1 MKRENNKGLQQKYK
15 RLFLYAALY
24 NGGTNYINPFID
36 QVPFCTSKL
45 YIITPY
51 LLIGLDVMII
61 RFINRNSINPNLKI
75 NMMIF
80 DVIIK
85 IIFDTILNTYKIGAR
100 KFSNIEYTTTR
111 YMAPLNSSDGQSK
124 WSANKTDDPKNYF
137 LV

>member
-1 MKRENNKGLQQKYK
+1 
-15 RLFLYAALY
+15 
-24 NGGTNYINPFID
+24 
-36 QVPFCTSKL
+36 
-45 YIITPY
+45 
-51 LLIGLDVMII
+51 MII

-111 YMAPLNSSDGQSK
+111 YMAPLNSSGNYNYYINNVKYFNISFNYRA
-124 WSANKTDDPKNYF
+124 SLLSLKNTKI
-137 LV
+137 